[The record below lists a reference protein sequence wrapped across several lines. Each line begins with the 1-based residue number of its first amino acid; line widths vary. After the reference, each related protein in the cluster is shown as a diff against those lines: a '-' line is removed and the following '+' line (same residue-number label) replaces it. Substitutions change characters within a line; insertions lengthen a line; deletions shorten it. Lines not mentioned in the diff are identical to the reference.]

1 MMHVPPK
8 SSFIIINLF
17 IYRTG
22 LPKATSLLGKR
33 KQSSHDDHPADD
45 PSLHQGRI
53 RSFKHERGNW
63 ATYVFIAVPPIL
75 VDDLLDACLTYF
87 KNKYD
92 FKAATHLHIS
102 LSKTVVLQY
111 HFIESFKKNLEEVLT
126 SIYRYSNCI
135 YFT

>member
-1 MMHVPPK
+1 M
-8 SSFIIINLF
+8 
-17 IYRTG
+17 
-22 LPKATSLLGKR
+22 
-33 KQSSHDDHPADD
+33 
-45 PSLHQGRI
+45 
-53 RSFKHERGNW
+53 
-63 ATYVFIAVPPIL
+63 
-75 VDDLLDACLTYF
+75 DDLLDACLTYF

-135 YFT
+135 FFFLISIYNVVLIVDILKISALPSP